1 MTVRAETII
10 QVFKTFRVMN
20 VNTVFVLRKML
31 SIDLTKIYSS
41 YYNNSLERWLIKPAG
56 GNKRSI
62 NNVVLRQQK
71 AKV

>member
-1 MTVRAETII
+1 MTVSAETII